1 MQQKKRIIGID
12 TRDLKIAKTG
22 AHTYLSELCKTI
34 QNNKADLQFDYV
46 FLDTRLP
53 VYTGSS
59 KLGKLWEQLQYM
71 IWKQITL
78 PIKAWQKGCSLVF
91 CTDYFVPYIHLGFT
105 TVPVFHDAFI
115 WEYPSHYNKY
125 WLGLFKTFGVSAA
138 KKASAVV
145 TVTSYAKEQIAKY
158 SGINAAKIIPIHIG
172 PKSSIAE
179 SNTIKTDA
187 VQLNV
192 AQINSATNNWEHL
205 LNKKYILHVGTIEKR
220 KNLSTLI
227 TAFELLLQNNPQEIY
242 LVIVGQKSNKPT
254 LKDDDVFEMVA
265 ASTLLKER
273 VIFTGYLSDSE
284 TAILYKHAAL
294 YVFPSVNEGFG
305 IPILEAFAHQVPV
318 LASNNS
324 CLPEVAGNAA
334 ICFDPYNVSAL
345 STLMADTLNDPA
357 LLQSLQQKGTERLEH
372 FCWRKTLDELEAVFE
387 RRINNVKAQ

>member
-34 QNNKADLQFDYV
+34 HNNAADLRFQYV

-53 VYTGSS
+53 IYTGNH
-59 KLGKLWEQLQYM
+59 KMGKLWEQLNYM

-78 PIKAWQKGCSLVF
+78 PFKAWQKGCSLVF
-91 CTDYFVPYIHLGFT
+91 CTDYFVPYLQVGFT
-105 TVPVFHDAFI
+105 TVPVFHDAFF
-115 WEYPSHYNKY
+115 WEYPAHYNKY
-125 WLGLFKTFGVSAA
+125 WLWFFNTLGVGAA
-138 KKASAVV
+138 KKASAIV
-145 TVTSYAKEQIAKY
+145 TVTRYAKDQIAKY
-158 SGINAAKIIPIHIG
+158 SGIHATNIIPIHIG

-179 SNTIKTDA
+179 
-187 VQLNV
+187 LNE
-192 AQINSATNNWEHL
+192 QTKGKDFPHEQL

-227 TAFELLLQNNPQEIY
+227 SAFELLLQNNPQEIY

-254 LKDDDVFEMVA
+254 LQDDVIFEMVA
-265 ASTLLKER
+265 ASNLLKEQ
-273 VIFTGYLSDSE
+273 VVFTGFLSDRE
-284 TAILYKHAAL
+284 TAILYKHASL

-318 LASNNS
+318 LVANNS

-334 ICFDPYNVSAL
+334 VPFDPYNADAL
-345 STLMADTLNDPA
+345 SKLIVDTLNDPA
-357 LLQSLQQKGTERLEH
+357 LIQSLQKKGTERFAH
-372 FCWRKTLDELEAVFE
+372 FSWKKTLDALEAVFE
-387 RRINNVKAQ
+387 HSIHY

>member
-34 QNNKADLQFDYV
+34 QYNQTDLQFDYV

-53 VYTGSS
+53 IYTGTN
-59 KLGKLWEQLQYM
+59 KIGKLWEQLNYL
-71 IWKQITL
+71 IWKQVTL

-91 CTDYFVPYIHLGFT
+91 CTDYFVPYMHLGYT

-115 WEYPSHYNKY
+115 WEYPSHYNTY

-145 TVTSYAKEQIAKY
+145 TVTSYAKNQIAKY
-158 SGINAAKIIPIHIG
+158 SGIDAANIIPIHIG

-179 SNTIKTDA
+179 PQQNT
-187 VQLNV
+187 
-192 AQINSATNNWEHL
+192 ATNNYEQL

-220 KNLSTLI
+220 KNLATLI
-227 TAFELLLQNNPQEIY
+227 TAFELLLQNNPQDLH

-254 LKDDDVFEMVA
+254 LQDDAIFEIVA
-265 ASTLLKER
+265 NSTLLKER
-273 VIFTGYLSDSE
+273 VVFTGYLSDSE
-284 TAILYKHAAL
+284 TATLYKHAAL
-294 YVFPSVNEGFG
+294 YVFPSINEGFG
-305 IPILEAFAHQVPV
+305 IPILEAFGHKVPV
-318 LASNNS
+318 LVSNNS

-334 ICFDPYNVSAL
+334 ITFDPYNANAL
-345 STLMADTLNDPA
+345 SKLIAQTLNDPA
-357 LLQSLQQKGTERLEH
+357 LIQSLQQRGTERLTH
-372 FCWRKTLDELEAVFE
+372 FSWRKTLDALEAVFE
-387 RRINNVKAQ
+387 RSIDY

>member
-34 QNNKADLQFDYV
+34 QNSRADLQFEYV
-46 FLDTRLP
+46 FLDTCLP
-53 VYTGSS
+53 IYTGTN
-59 KLGKLWEQLQYM
+59 KIGKLWEQLNYL

-115 WEYPSHYNKY
+115 WEYPSHYNRY

-138 KKASAVV
+138 KKASAIV
-145 TVTSYAKEQIAKY
+145 TVTNYAKQQIAKH
-158 SGINAAKIIPIHIG
+158 SGIDAAKIIPIHIG
-172 PKSSIAE
+172 PKSNIADPQQ
-179 SNTIKTDA
+179 NTA
-187 VQLNV
+187 
-192 AQINSATNNWEHL
+192 INNHEHL

-220 KNLSTLI
+220 KNLATLI

-254 LKDDDVFEMVA
+254 LQDDAIFEMIA
-265 ASTLLKER
+265 TSTLLKEC
-273 VIFTGYLSDSE
+273 VVFTGYLSDNQ
-284 TAILYKHAAL
+284 TATLYKHAAL

-334 ICFDPYNVSAL
+334 ITFDPYNANAL
-345 STLMADTLNDPA
+345 SKLIAQTLNDPA
-357 LLQSLQQKGTERLEH
+357 LIQSLQQRGTERLTH
-372 FCWRKTLDELEAVFE
+372 FSWWKTLDALEAVFE
-387 RRINNVKAQ
+387 RSIDY

>member
-34 QNNKADLQFDYV
+34 QNNRADLQFDYV

-53 VYTGSS
+53 IYTGTN
-59 KLGKLWEQLQYM
+59 KIGKLWEQLNYL

-91 CTDYFVPYIHLGFT
+91 CTDYFVPYMHLGFT

-115 WEYPSHYNKY
+115 WEYPTHYNRY

-145 TVTSYAKEQIAKY
+145 TVTSYAKDQIAKY
-158 SGINAAKIIPIHIG
+158 SGIDAANIIPIHIG
-172 PKSSIAE
+172 PKSSITE
-179 SNTIKTDA
+179 PQQNT
-187 VQLNV
+187 
-192 AQINSATNNWEHL
+192 ATNNYEHL

-254 LKDDDVFEMVA
+254 LQDDAIFKMVA

-273 VIFTGYLSDSE
+273 VVFTGYLSDSE
-284 TAILYKHAAL
+284 TATLYKHAAL
-294 YVFPSVNEGFG
+294 YVFPSINEGFG

-334 ICFDPYNVSAL
+334 ICFDPYNAVAL
-345 STLMADTLNDPA
+345 STLIAQTLNDPA
-357 LLQSLQQKGTERLEH
+357 LIQSLQQRGTERLTH
-372 FCWRKTLDELEAVFE
+372 FCWSKTLDVLEAVFE
-387 RRINNVKAQ
+387 RSINNAKAQ

>member
-1 MQQKKRIIGID
+1 MQLKKQIIGID

-34 QNNKADLQFDYV
+34 QNNRADLQFEYV
-46 FLDTRLP
+46 FLDTSIP
-53 VYTGSS
+53 IYTGSS
-59 KLGKLWEQLQYM
+59 KIGKLWEQLHYM
-71 IWKQITL
+71 IWKQVTL
-78 PIKAWQKGCSLVF
+78 PFKAWQKGCSLVF
-91 CTDYFVPYIHLGFT
+91 CTDYFVPYMHLGFT

-145 TVTSYAKEQIAKY
+145 TVTSYAKDQIAKY
-158 SGINAAKIIPIHIG
+158 SGIDAANIVPIYIG
-172 PKSSIAE
+172 PKTSIAE
-179 SNTIKTDA
+179 PQQNTA
-187 VQLNV
+187 
-192 AQINSATNNWEHL
+192 INNYEQL

-227 TAFELLLQNNPQEIY
+227 TAFEGLLQNNPQEIY

-254 LKDDDVFEMVA
+254 LQDDAIFEMVA
-265 ASTLLKER
+265 ASSILKER
-273 VIFTGYLSDSE
+273 VVFTGYLSDRE

-305 IPILEAFAHQVPV
+305 IPILEAFAHKVPV
-318 LASNNS
+318 LAANNS

-334 ICFDPYNVSAL
+334 ICFDPYNASAL
-345 STLMADTLNDPA
+345 STLMLDTLNNPA
-357 LLQSLQQKGTERLEH
+357 LLQSLQQKGAERLEH
-372 FCWRKTLDELEAVFE
+372 FCWGKTLDALEAVFE
-387 RRINNVKAQ
+387 RSINNAKAQ

>member
-34 QNNKADLQFDYV
+34 QNNRADLQFEYV

-53 VYTGSS
+53 VYTGTN
-59 KLGKLWEQLQYM
+59 KIGKLWEQLNYL

-78 PIKAWQKGCSLVF
+78 PFKSWQKGCSLVF
-91 CTDYFVPYIHLGFT
+91 CTDYFVPYMHLGFT

-115 WEYPSHYNKY
+115 WEYPTHYNTY
-125 WLGLFKTFGVSAA
+125 WLGLFKTLGVSAA

-145 TVTSYAKEQIAKY
+145 TVTSYAKDQIAKY
-158 SGINAAKIIPIHIG
+158 SGIDAVNIVPIHIG

-179 SNTIKTDA
+179 S
-187 VQLNV
+187 QLYT
-192 AQINSATNNWEHL
+192 ATNNYEHL

-227 TAFELLLQNNPQEIY
+227 TAFEGLLQNNPQEIN

-254 LKDDDVFEMVA
+254 LQDDAIFEMVA

-273 VIFTGYLSDSE
+273 VVFTGYLSDSE
-284 TAILYKHAAL
+284 TAVLYKHAGL
-294 YVFPSVNEGFG
+294 YVFPSINEGFG
-305 IPILEAFAHQVPV
+305 IPILEAFAHRVPV

-334 ICFDPYNVSAL
+334 ITFDPYNAVAL
-345 STLMADTLNDPA
+345 SKLMADTLNDPA
-357 LLQSLQQKGTERLEH
+357 LIQSLQQKGTERLAH
-372 FCWRKTLDELEAVFE
+372 FSWRKTLDALEAVFE
-387 RRINNVKAQ
+387 RSIDY

>member
-34 QNNKADLQFDYV
+34 QNSREDLQFEYV

-53 VYTGSS
+53 IYTGTN
-59 KLGKLWEQLQYM
+59 KIGKLWEQLNYL

-91 CTDYFVPYIHLGFT
+91 CTDYFVPYMHLGFT

-115 WEYPSHYNKY
+115 WEYPTHYNRY
-125 WLGLFKTFGVSAA
+125 WLYLFKTFGVSAA

-145 TVTSYAKEQIAKY
+145 TVTSYAKDQIAKY
-158 SGINAAKIIPIHIG
+158 SGIDAAKIIPIHIG
-172 PKSSIAE
+172 PKSSITE
-179 SNTIKTDA
+179 PQQNT
-187 VQLNV
+187 
-192 AQINSATNNWEHL
+192 ATNNYEHL

-220 KNLSTLI
+220 KNLATLI
-227 TAFELLLQNNPQEIY
+227 TAFEGLLQNNPQEIY

-254 LKDDDVFEMVA
+254 LQDDAIFEMVA
-265 ASTLLKER
+265 TSTLLKER
-273 VIFTGYLSDSE
+273 VVFTGYLSDSE

-294 YVFPSVNEGFG
+294 YVFPSINEGFG
-305 IPILEAFAHQVPV
+305 IPILEAFAHRVPV
-318 LASNNS
+318 LVSNNS

-334 ICFDPYNVSAL
+334 ICFDPYNTVAL
-345 STLMADTLNDPA
+345 STLIAQTLNDPA
-357 LLQSLQQKGTERLEH
+357 LIQSLQQRGTERLTH
-372 FCWRKTLDELEAVFE
+372 FCWRKTLDALEAVFE
-387 RRINNVKAQ
+387 RSIDY

>member
-34 QNNKADLQFDYV
+34 QNNRADLQFEYV
-46 FLDTRLP
+46 FLDTRIP
-53 VYTGSS
+53 IYTGTN
-59 KLGKLWEQLQYM
+59 KIGKLWEQLNYL

-91 CTDYFVPYIHLGFT
+91 CTDYFVSYIHVGFT
-105 TVPVFHDAFI
+105 TIPVFHDAFI
-115 WEYPSHYNKY
+115 WEYPSHYNRY
-125 WLGLFKTFGVSAA
+125 WLYLFKTFGVSAA

-145 TVTSYAKEQIAKY
+145 TVTSYAKDQIAKY
-158 SGINAAKIIPIHIG
+158 SGIDAANIIPIHIG

-179 SNTIKTDA
+179 ASTDKLEATRQNT
-187 VQLNV
+187 
-192 AQINSATNNWEHL
+192 ATNNYERL

-227 TAFELLLQNNPQEIY
+227 AAFELLLQNNPLEIY

-254 LKDDDVFEMVA
+254 LQDDAIFEMVA
-265 ASTLLKER
+265 TSTLLKER
-273 VIFTGYLSDSE
+273 VVFTGYLSDSE
-284 TAILYKHAAL
+284 TATLYEHAAL

-305 IPILEAFAHQVPV
+305 IPILEAFAHKVPV

-334 ICFDPYNVSAL
+334 ICFDPYNAVAL
-345 STLMADTLNDPA
+345 SKLIAQTLNDPA
-357 LLQSLQQKGTERLEH
+357 LIQSLQQKGTERLTH
-372 FCWRKTLDELEAVFE
+372 FSWKKTLDALEAVFE
-387 RRINNVKAQ
+387 RSIDY